1 MKKVDFLYDF
11 YINIDND
18 LEIKLCLIIQYEVR
32 AKKLFIDSGDEE
44 FRHRY
49 FDKIK
54 DHNSHVT
61 NDGNPD
67 SGFDLFLPDD
77 TLFKHGSSSF
87 VDFNEV
93 LRPRLSM
100 VSNHQLDLHVS
111 SFKYFET
118 NVRLA
123 NNVGIIDSGYRGS
136 IGGYFDVVHTI
147 IMTLPKFH
155 RLTQICSP
163 TLEPFIVT
171 VQYASDSFGLTTR
184 GKVDLDLLGALNLY
198 FHTIYCA

>member
-1 MKKVDFLYDF
+1 MK
-11 YINIDND
+11 
-18 LEIKLCLIIQYEVR
+18 YEL
-32 AKKLFIDSGDEE
+32 KLFIDSGDEE

-61 NDGNPD
+61 NDSNPD
-67 SGFDLFLPDD
+67 SGFDLFLPDE

-87 VDFNEV
+87 VDFKVKCCMIKTVDGVESPTGFYMY
-93 LRPRLSM
+93 PR
-100 VSNHQLDLHVS
+100 S
-111 SFKYFET
+111 SISKT

-136 IGGYFDVVHTI
+136 IGGYFDVVHTNHNV
-147 IMTLPKFH
+147 TLPKFH

-171 VQYASDSFGLTTR
+171 VQYASDSLGLTTR
-184 GKVDLDLLGALNLY
+184 GAGG
-198 FHTIYCA
+198 FGSTGST